1 MVIKKSEFLRRGRYF
16 LFFVSIVIFVYSIQI
31 FVQNFNMDK
40 TISLLKGQQY
50 SLSGETFWLKNYYE
64 PYLKSKYSLL
74 IFKHKNGIVSG
85 NENLLKVINP
95 DLSDLDYVIYS
106 NEKSKISW
114 QDFFSSLFK
123 KVWFGR

>member
-1 MVIKKSEFLRRGRYF
+1 
-16 LFFVSIVIFVYSIQI
+16 
-31 FVQNFNMDK
+31 MDK
-40 TISLLKGQQY
+40 TISLLKGEQY
-50 SLSGETFWLKNYYE
+50 SLSGETFWLRNYYE

-74 IFKHKNGIVSG
+74 IFKHKNGIVSD
-85 NENLLKVINP
+85 NEILVKVINP
-95 DLSDLDYVIYS
+95 DVSDSDYVIYS

>member
-74 IFKHKNGIVSG
+74 IFKHKNGIVSD
-85 NENLLKVINP
+85 NENLVKVINP

-123 KVWFGR
+123 KV